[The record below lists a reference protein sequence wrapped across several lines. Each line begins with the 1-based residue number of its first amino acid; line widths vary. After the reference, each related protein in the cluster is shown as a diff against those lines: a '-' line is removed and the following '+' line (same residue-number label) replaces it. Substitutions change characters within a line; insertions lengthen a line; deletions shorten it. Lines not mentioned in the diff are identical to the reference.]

1 MQQQY
6 KPYLIAAAAFML
18 SLYLLAFVLLALLT
32 AINDAAGYPL
42 YNFLGSNVD
51 LSPAVLQLLPA
62 QNPYH
67 LQKWNSLPLL
77 STILSLLFLVLSVI
91 VTVQFSR
98 RIRSQGWWKLIAFSV
113 IMLLLG
119 GLTFTPVYASIWQ
132 FMQALAQA

>member
-32 AINDAAGYPL
+32 TINHAADYPL
-42 YNFLGSNVD
+42 YNFLGSNID

-62 QNPYH
+62 QNTYH

-77 STILSLLFLVLSVI
+77 STILSLLFLVLSVT
-91 VTVQFSR
+91 VTVQFAR

-119 GLTFTPVYASIWQ
+119 GLTFAPVYASIWQ